1 MAGFTLEIIAGQ
13 HVGARFS
20 LNGDIVSIG
29 REATNIIRLED
40 NGVSR
45 RHARL
50 MPSDGLWVIEDLN
63 SKNGVLV
70 AGKKVSSQ
78 ALKVGDEI
86 MIGDAKIRFMTEIVE

>member
-1 MAGFTLEIIAGQ
+1 MPGFQIEIIAGQ

-29 REATNIIRLED
+29 RDAANTIRLED

-50 MPSDGLWVIEDLN
+50 MPSDGLWIIEDLN

-70 AGKKVSSQ
+70 AGRKVAQSLRDSPET
-78 ALKVGDEI
+78 APGE
-86 MIGDAKIRFMTEIVE
+86 